1 MKHCLLQKKCF
12 VIHSLVWLTNLIAT
26 DNLYAQSANNTGY
39 TWNLQQCIAYAKQNN
54 LQIASFRLTEQTSEQ
69 DRLLAKAAKYPNLI
83 VAATQTLNNNNAGN
97 YPAGTSNGSLASIYS
112 LNSAFT
118 LYNDNYLNNDI
129 RQKDLQVKAA
139 KQDILTTENDIT
151 LQIVQSYLQILLA
164 KENVSYFNDL
174 VKTAQS
180 QTQQAVIKYNA
191 GSLAKKEAVQLQ
203 AQLANDQY
211 NLATAT
217 NNQRQATFNL
227 KLLIQ
232 LPATTDFQIVVP
244 DTLHTIST
252 ILPLTDVEAAALNHR
267 PEIKSSE
274 LAKQAASFQ
283 LKKAEAGR
291 MPVLSLNNSIAS
303 SYNNNML
310 KDYGQQIDKNLYERI
325 GLMLSFPLF
334 NNRIVKTNIAKSQI
348 AIEQT
353 DVDLRN
359 RKTVLSQ
366 QVEQAYIN
374 SLNAQAQLTAAQKQ
388 LTANKESY
396 RISLEELKLGSF
408 TATDFLL
415 QKNLYIQA
423 MQAYLQAKYNAL
435 ISAQVYHFYNGD
447 PIEL

>member
-12 VIHSLVWLTNLIAT
+12 VIYSLVWLTNLIAT
-26 DNLYAQSANNTGY
+26 DNLYAQSANNTSY

-303 SYNNNML
+303 SYSNNML

-415 QKNLYIQA
+415 QKNFYIQA

>member
-283 LKKAEAGR
+283 LKNAEAGR

-303 SYNNNML
+303 SYSNNML

-415 QKNLYIQA
+415 QKKFLYTGYAGI
-423 MQAYLQAKYNAL
+423 LTGK
-435 ISAQVYHFYNGD
+435 V
-447 PIEL
+447 

>member
-1 MKHCLLQKKCF
+1 M
-12 VIHSLVWLTNLIAT
+12 IAT

>member
-303 SYNNNML
+303 SYSNNML

-415 QKNLYIQA
+415 QKNFYIQA